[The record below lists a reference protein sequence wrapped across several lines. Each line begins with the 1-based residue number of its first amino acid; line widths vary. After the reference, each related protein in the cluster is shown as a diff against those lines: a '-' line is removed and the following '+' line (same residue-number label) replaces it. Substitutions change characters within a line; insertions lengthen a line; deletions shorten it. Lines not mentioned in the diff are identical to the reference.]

1 LKLLRKG
8 AEANLYSAKF
18 LGLKSIVKLRVRKAY
33 RVPELDRRIRGYRT
47 VHEAT
52 LLHEARK
59 AGVPTPLVYFL
70 DRKNCKLILQ
80 HVEGV
85 RLKEALNGRL
95 EPGKVKGLALRLGE
109 LVGRLHSHGIIHGDL
124 TTSNVILTPEGGMV
138 LIDFGLGF
146 HSESLEDRG
155 MDLHLL
161 RQTLKSHHTR
171 LAKPF
176 FQAVL
181 EGYGKILG
189 KEKLSEIEGKLGEIK
204 ARGRYVPPED
214 RKT

>member
-124 TTSNVILTPEGGMV
+124 TTSNVILTPQGGMV

>member
-1 LKLLRKG
+1 MKLLRKG

-124 TTSNVILTPEGGMV
+124 TTSNVILTPQGGMV